1 MSGTLPSYLVKGM
14 SQCSQDA
21 TFPVF
26 GNGMSSIVKREAEFY
41 IP

>member
-1 MSGTLPSYLVKGM
+1 MSVTKCLVKGM

-21 TFPVF
+21 TFSIF